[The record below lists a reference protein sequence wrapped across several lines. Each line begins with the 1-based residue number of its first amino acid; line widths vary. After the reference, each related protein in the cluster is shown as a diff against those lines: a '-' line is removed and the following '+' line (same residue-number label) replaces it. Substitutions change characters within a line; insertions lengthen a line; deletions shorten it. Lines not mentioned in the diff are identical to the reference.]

1 MNVYEFRLGK
11 IDLLTSSSGDH
22 LCRADIVLKSRLHKL
37 GTFRLAARSF
47 RRVLALLAL
56 TAIVCGSPTK
66 AVVKAGAVWVR
77 LELVENASD
86 GSAFNRCEIEE
97 TLKPRHALN
106 SRIFYG
112 EALAGPAAS
121 WEPVRPQSGCGL
133 VASERAANP
142 WTLHGSPYLVVD
154 VKLES
159 AITSE
164 NEVGFQA
171 SLMFRRLT
179 AFRKD
184 GKPDYEQH
192 VESRT
197 LRVPPGNSAVIP
209 ILVASRQET
218 EAFGVREL
226 LLRFRVAGS
235 RPGIEYGEVAV
246 TSDVPRAKIFLD
258 GGLVGRTSS
267 DGPFVL
273 SAVRIGKREIVVEDP
288 SGRKARIVVQVKKGS
303 RANVSSTLLP
313 TPASSSPGRL
323 RPLGRNPQGS
333 EEFWREKD
341 SALVVR
347 IPSGEFRMGS
357 ADGEGEQNE
366 HPQHPVRVQ
375 GFLIDKT
382 EVTWG
387 QYKRFLAALSQ
398 PPPKSPVWG
407 MPEPLP
413 VSSISWGEA
422 SAFCAW
428 AGGRLPTEAEWER
441 AARGD
446 DARRYPWGNAFD
458 PWRCNTRD
466 GGPHAPTPAADY
478 PDCVSPYGVLDLSG
492 SVSEWCSD
500 WYEDAYYAKSPVEN
514 PTGPKTGTT
523 RVSRGGAWMTAAEFI
538 RVVSRAG
545 IEPTWHGPMQ
555 GFRCVRDD
563 NKEEE
568 K

>member
-1 MNVYEFRLGK
+1 M
-11 IDLLTSSSGDH
+11 
-22 LCRADIVLKSRLHKL
+22 ADIVLKSRLHKL

-47 RRVLALLAL
+47 CRALALLAL

-66 AVVKAGAVWVR
+66 AVVTAGAVWVR

-86 GSAFNRCEIEE
+86 GSAFNRCEIEG

-235 RPGIEYGEVAV
+235 RPRDRIRRGCGHIRCATGK
-246 TSDVPRAKIFLD
+246 DLPRRRPR
-258 GGLVGRTSS
+258 GPHLVRRSLRAQRGT
-267 DGPFVL
+267 
-273 SAVRIGKREIVVEDP
+273 E
-288 SGRKARIVVQVKKGS
+288 
-303 RANVSSTLLP
+303 RANGR
-313 TPASSSPGRL
+313 SSSRILPG
-323 RPLGRNPQGS
+323 
-333 EEFWREKD
+333 
-341 SALVVR
+341 V
-347 IPSGEFRMGS
+347 
-357 ADGEGEQNE
+357 
-366 HPQHPVRVQ
+366 
-375 GFLIDKT
+375 
-382 EVTWG
+382 
-387 QYKRFLAALSQ
+387 KR
-398 PPPKSPVWG
+398 G
-407 MPEPLP
+407 
-413 VSSISWGEA
+413 
-422 SAFCAW
+422 
-428 AGGRLPTEAEWER
+428 
-441 AARGD
+441 
-446 DARRYPWGNAFD
+446 
-458 PWRCNTRD
+458 
-466 GGPHAPTPAADY
+466 
-478 PDCVSPYGVLDLSG
+478 
-492 SVSEWCSD
+492 
-500 WYEDAYYAKSPVEN
+500 
-514 PTGPKTGTT
+514 
-523 RVSRGGAWMTAAEFI
+523 
-538 RVVSRAG
+538 
-545 IEPTWHGPMQ
+545 
-555 GFRCVRDD
+555 
-563 NKEEE
+563 
-568 K
+568 